1 MANPGDSSHE
11 KSVPEKGRDASE
23 NESPGRERRDI
34 TPTPQVPGE
43 EEGAKEVP
51 GERERTVAPA
61 AEGPVEKKRGRKDD
75 AGASCS
81 SGVEKK
87 RKKGE
92 LLEIPNRSPSCY
104 LCGRKFQSWKAV
116 FGHMRAHKIG
126 EERVRG
132 AFPPPVFTPPGS
144 PQRVVSGLQEQLAPT
159 LLNIAQE
166 VLQGPRGQSSSVS
179 RGLNIDLNQQPPHHE
194 SPSTSTPSSP
204 KKDGGRKL
212 DLNKPPAPEG
222 GDGDGDGGA
231 GSA

>member
-1 MANPGDSSHE
+1 MANPGDSSHD
-11 KSVPEKGRDASE
+11 KSVPEKGRDAGE

-75 AGASCS
+75 AGASGS

-92 LLEIPNRSPSCY
+92 LLGNSKQISFLLSLWEEISVLEGCVWTY
-104 LCGRKFQSWKAV
+104 AV
-116 FGHMRAHKIG
+116 
-126 EERVRG
+126 E
-132 AFPPPVFTPPGS
+132 
-144 PQRVVSGLQEQLAPT
+144 SGLQEQLAPT

-166 VLQGPRGQSSSVS
+166 
-179 RGLNIDLNQQPPHHE
+179 PPHHE

-212 DLNKPPAPEG
+212 DLNKPPPPEG